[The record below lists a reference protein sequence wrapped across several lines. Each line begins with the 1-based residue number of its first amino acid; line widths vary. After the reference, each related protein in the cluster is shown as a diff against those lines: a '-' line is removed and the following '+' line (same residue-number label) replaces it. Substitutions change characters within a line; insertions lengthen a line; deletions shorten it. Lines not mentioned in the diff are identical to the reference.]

1 MVKMWGSKDAD
12 EGGDQRNQHKDE
24 EEKPENGFESVKRG
38 LDLFKPVQNPRY
50 LCPFFFVHFHV

>member
-50 LCPFFFVHFHV
+50 LCPFLFVHFHV